1 MRLEA
6 ALPIFSPGAIITT
19 GAASASVAIP
29 NLSSG
34 NRPNFIR
41 VGATQAAYVRVG
53 TGAQTAAAGDLLVQP
68 ADAIILAVGPGTTT
82 IAAIQVTTAGIVQVS
97 PIETI

>member
-19 GAASASVAIP
+19 GATSASATIP
-29 NLSSG
+29 NMASG
-34 NRPNFIR
+34 TRPNFIR
-41 VGATQAAYVRVG
+41 VAATQPAYVRVG
-53 TGAQTAAAGDLLVQP
+53 TGAQTAVAGDLLVQP
-68 ADAIILAVGPGTTT
+68 ADALILAVGPGTNT
-82 IAAIQVTTAGIVQVS
+82 IAAIQVTTAGVVQVS